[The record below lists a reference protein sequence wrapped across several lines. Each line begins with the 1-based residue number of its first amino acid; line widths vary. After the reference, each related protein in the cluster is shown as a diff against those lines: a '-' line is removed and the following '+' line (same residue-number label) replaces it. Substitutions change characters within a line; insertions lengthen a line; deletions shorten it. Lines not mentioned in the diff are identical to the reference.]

1 MNDKI
6 SFHPE
11 SALGMALLRWWEG
24 LDNNRGS
31 RAELR
36 RAHDLTAITLT
47 GAYQHL
53 YRTLLTF
60 KWPEEDKPENNWRN
74 ERLAA
79 IAGLL
84 AHVKKLDERSL
95 PVIMSEGERPP
106 FSELRFRRLLDSDS
120 SSMGEVFIG
129 LRRALPL
136 VGYQANVLEL
146 ANDVLF
152 WGDGV
157 KKRWAYTYRWP
168 TKSAA

>member
-1 MNDKI
+1 MSDTL
-6 SFHPE
+6 SFHLE
-11 SALGMALLRWWEG
+11 TALGQALLRWWQG
-24 LDNNRGS
+24 LDNHRGS

-36 RAHDLTAITLT
+36 RAHDLTAIALT

-60 KWPEEDKPENNWRN
+60 GWPEEDRPENNWRN

-84 AHVKKLDERSL
+84 AQVKGLDERSL
-95 PVIMSEGERPP
+95 PVAMSEGERPP
-106 FSELRFRRLLDSDS
+106 FSELRFRRLLDSPSID
-120 SSMGEVFIG
+120 EVFTG

-136 VGYQANVLEL
+136 MAYKANVLAL

-157 KKRWAYTYRWP
+157 KKRWAYTYHWP
-168 TKSAA
+168 AKPAA

>member
-1 MNDKI
+1 MNDTI
-6 SFHPE
+6 SFRPE
-11 SALGMALLRWWEG
+11 TALGQVLLHWWQG
-24 LDNNRGS
+24 LDNHRGS

-36 RAHDLTAITLT
+36 RAHDLTAVALT

-53 YRTLLTF
+53 YRTLLAAG
-60 KWPEEDKPENNWRN
+60 WPEEDKPENNWRN

-84 AHVKKLDERSL
+84 AQVKKPDDRSL
-95 PVIMSEGERPP
+95 PAAMSEGERPS
-106 FSELRFRRLLDSDS
+106 FSELRFRRLLDSPSID
-120 SSMGEVFIG
+120 EVFTV

-136 VGYQANVLEL
+136 VAYQANVLEL

-157 KKRWAYTYRWP
+157 KKRWAYTYHWP
-168 TKSAA
+168 AKPAA

>member
-1 MNDKI
+1 MIDKI
-6 SFHPE
+6 SFHPK

-36 RAHDLTAITLT
+36 RAHDLTAVALT

-53 YRTLLTF
+53 YRTLLPF
-60 KWPEEDKPENNWRN
+60 GWPEEDKPENNWRN
-74 ERLAA
+74 ERLSA

-84 AHVKKLDERSL
+84 AHVKKLDERGL

-106 FSELRFRRLLDSDS
+106 FSELRFRRLLES
-120 SSMGEVFIG
+120 SSLDDVFSG

-136 VGYQANVLEL
+136 VAYQADVLAL

-152 WGDGV
+152 WGDSV

-168 TKSAA
+168 AKSAA

>member
-1 MNDKI
+1 MSDTI
-6 SFHPE
+6 SFRPE
-11 SALGMALLRWWEG
+11 TALGQALLRWWQG
-24 LDNNRGS
+24 LDNHRGS

-36 RAHDLTAITLT
+36 RAHNLTAIALT

-60 KWPEEDKPENNWRN
+60 GWPEEDKPENNWRN

-84 AHVKKLDERSL
+84 AQVKGLDERSL
-95 PVIMSEGERPP
+95 PVAMSEGERPP
-106 FSELRFRRLLDSDS
+106 FSELRFRRLLDSPAIDD
-120 SSMGEVFIG
+120 VFTG

-136 VGYQANVLEL
+136 VKNQANVLEL

-152 WGDGV
+152 WFSGDSV

-168 TKSAA
+168 AKSAA

>member
-1 MNDKI
+1 VTDTI
-6 SFHPE
+6 SFRPE
-11 SALGMALLRWWEG
+11 TALGQALLRWWQG
-24 LDNNRGS
+24 LENNRGS

-36 RAHDLTAITLT
+36 RAHDLTAVALT

-53 YRTLLTF
+53 YRTLLTVG
-60 KWPEEDKPENNWRN
+60 WPEEDKPENNWRN

-84 AHVKKLDERSL
+84 AQVKKLDDRNL
-95 PVIMSEGERPP
+95 PVAMSEGERPP
-106 FSELRFRRLLDSDS
+106 FSELRFRRLLDSPSID
-120 SSMGEVFIG
+120 EVFTG

-136 VGYQANVLEL
+136 VAYQANVLEL

-157 KKRWAYTYRWP
+157 KKRWAYAYRWP
-168 TKSAA
+168 AKSAA

>member
-6 SFHPE
+6 SFHPK

-36 RAHDLTAITLT
+36 RAHDLTALSLT

-60 KWPEEDKPENNWRN
+60 GWPEEDKPENNWRN

-84 AHVKKLDERSL
+84 AHVKVQDERSL
-95 PVIMSEGERPP
+95 PVLMSEGERPP
-106 FSELRFRRLLDSDS
+106 FSELRFRRLLDSS
-120 SSMGEVFIG
+120 SLDEVFIG

-136 VGYQANVLEL
+136 VAYHANVLKL

-152 WGDGV
+152 WGDDV
-157 KKRWAYTYRWP
+157 KKSWAYTYRWP
-168 TKSAA
+168 AKSAV

>member
-6 SFHPE
+6 SFHPK
-11 SALGMALLRWWEG
+11 SALGMALLRWWKG
-24 LDNNRGS
+24 LDENRGS

-36 RAHDLTAITLT
+36 RANDLTAIALT
-47 GAYQHL
+47 GAYQYL
-53 YRTLLTF
+53 YRTLLRSG
-60 KWPEEDKPENNWRN
+60 WPEEDKPENNWRN

-84 AHVKKLDERSL
+84 ANVKILDERSL
-95 PVIMSEGERPP
+95 PIIMSEGERPP
-106 FSELRFRRLLDSDS
+106 FSELRFRRLLESASLDD
-120 SSMGEVFIG
+120 VFSG

-136 VGYQANVLEL
+136 VSYQANVLDL

-168 TKSAA
+168 TKSAV

>member
-1 MNDKI
+1 MSDKI
-6 SFHPE
+6 SFRPE

-36 RAHDLTAITLT
+36 RAHNLTAIALT

-60 KWPEEDKPENNWRN
+60 GWPEEDKPENNWRN

-84 AHVKKLDERSL
+84 AHVEKPDERSL
-95 PVIMSEGERPP
+95 PKAMSDGERPP
-106 FSELRFRRLLDSDS
+106 FSELRFRRLLDSS
-120 SSMGEVFIG
+120 SLDEVFSG

-136 VGYQANVLEL
+136 VKDQANVLEL

-152 WGDGV
+152 WGDSV

-168 TKSAA
+168 AKSMA

>member
-1 MNDKI
+1 MSDNI
-6 SFHPE
+6 SFHPKT
-11 SALGMALLRWWEG
+11 ALGQALLRWWQG

-60 KWPEEDKPENNWRN
+60 GWPEENKPENNWRN

-84 AHVKKLDERSL
+84 AQVKKPDDRSL
-95 PVIMSEGERPP
+95 PAAMSEGERPP
-106 FSELRFRRLLDSDS
+106 FSELRFRRLLDSPSID
-120 SSMGEVFIG
+120 EVFTG
-129 LRRALPL
+129 LRRALPI
-136 VGYQANVLEL
+136 VAYQANVLEL
-146 ANDVLF
+146 ANDLLF

-157 KKRWAYTYRWP
+157 KKRWAYTYHWP
-168 TKSAA
+168 AKPAA

>member
-1 MNDKI
+1 MSDKV
-6 SFHPE
+6 SFYPE
-11 SALGMALLRWWEG
+11 SALGIALLRWWEG
-24 LDNNRGS
+24 LDDNRGS

-36 RAHDLTAITLT
+36 RAHDLTAIALT

-53 YRTLLTF
+53 YRILLSCG
-60 KWPEEDKPENNWRN
+60 WPEDDKPENNWRN

-106 FSELRFRRLLDSDS
+106 FSELRFRRLLES
-120 SSMGEVFIG
+120 SSLDEVFSG

-136 VGYQANVLEL
+136 VSYQANVLEL
-146 ANDVLF
+146 ANDMLF
-152 WGDGV
+152 WGDSI

-168 TKSAA
+168 VKSAV

>member
-1 MNDKI
+1 MSDTI
-6 SFHPE
+6 SFRPE
-11 SALGMALLRWWEG
+11 TSLGQALLRWWQG
-24 LDNNRGS
+24 LDNHRGS

-36 RAHDLTAITLT
+36 RAHDLTAIALT
-47 GAYQHL
+47 GGFQHL
-53 YRTLLTF
+53 YRTLLAAG
-60 KWPEEDKPENNWRN
+60 WPEEDRLESSRRN

-84 AHVKKLDERSL
+84 AQVKNLDDRSL
-95 PVIMSEGERPP
+95 PVAMSEGERPP
-106 FSELRFRRLLDSDS
+106 FSELRFRRLLDSPSID
-120 SSMGEVFIG
+120 EVFTG

-136 VGYQANVLEL
+136 VAYQANVLEL

-168 TKSAA
+168 AKSAA

>member
-1 MNDKI
+1 MSDTL
-6 SFHPE
+6 SFHPKT
-11 SALGMALLRWWEG
+11 ALGQALLRWWQG
-24 LDNNRGS
+24 LDNHRGS

-36 RAHDLTAITLT
+36 RAHDLTAIALS

-53 YRTLLTF
+53 YRTLLATG
-60 KWPEEDKPENNWRN
+60 WPEESKPENNWRN

-84 AHVKKLDERSL
+84 AQVKKLDDRSL
-95 PVIMSEGERPP
+95 PVAMSEGERPS
-106 FSELRFRRLLDSDS
+106 FSELRFRRLLDSPSID
-120 SSMGEVFIG
+120 EVFTG

-136 VGYQANVLEL
+136 VAYQANVLEL

-168 TKSAA
+168 AKSAA

>member
-1 MNDKI
+1 VSNNI
-6 SFHPE
+6 SFRPE
-11 SALGMALLRWWEG
+11 TALGQALLKWWQE
-24 LDNNRGS
+24 LDNNRGD

-36 RAHDLTAITLT
+36 RAHNLTAIALT
-47 GAYQHL
+47 SAYQHL
-53 YRTLLTF
+53 YRILLSRG
-60 KWPEEDKPENNWRN
+60 WPEEDKPENNWRN

-84 AHVKKLDERSL
+84 AHIKSLDERSL

-106 FSELRFRRLLDSDS
+106 FSELRFRRLLES
-120 SSMGEVFIG
+120 SSLDEVFSG

-136 VGYQANVLEL
+136 VKKKANVLEL

-152 WGDGV
+152 WFLNDKV

-168 TKSAA
+168 AKSAV

>member
-1 MNDKI
+1 MSDNI
-6 SFHPE
+6 SFRPE
-11 SALGMALLRWWEG
+11 AALGQALLRWWQE
-24 LDNNRGS
+24 LDNNRGD

-36 RAHDLTAITLT
+36 RAHDLTAIALT

-53 YRTLLTF
+53 YRALLVVG
-60 KWPEEDKPENNWRN
+60 WPEADKPENNGRN

-84 AHVKKLDERSL
+84 AKVTTQDERSV
-95 PVIMSEGERPP
+95 PVAMSEGERPP
-106 FSELRFRRLLDSDS
+106 FSELRFRRLLDSPSIDDL
-120 SSMGEVFIG
+120 FIG

-136 VGYQANVLEL
+136 VESKANVLEL

-168 TKSAA
+168 AKSAV

>member
-1 MNDKI
+1 MSDPI
-6 SFHPE
+6 SFRPE
-11 SALGMALLRWWEG
+11 TALGQALLRWWQG
-24 LDNNRGS
+24 LDNHRGS

-36 RAHDLTAITLT
+36 HAHDLTAIALT

-60 KWPEEDKPENNWRN
+60 RWPEEDRPENNWRN

-84 AHVKKLDERSL
+84 AQVKGLDERSL
-95 PVIMSEGERPP
+95 PVAMSAGERPP
-106 FSELRFRRLLDSDS
+106 FSELRFRRLLDSPSID
-120 SSMGEVFIG
+120 EVFTG

-136 VGYQANVLEL
+136 VAYQANVLAL

-157 KKRWAYTYRWP
+157 KKRWAYTYHWP
-168 TKSAA
+168 AKSAA

>member
-1 MNDKI
+1 MSDTI
-6 SFHPE
+6 SFRSE
-11 SALGMALLRWWEG
+11 TALGQALLRWWQG
-24 LDNNRGS
+24 LDNHRGS

-36 RAHDLTAITLT
+36 RAHDLTAIVLT

-53 YRTLLTF
+53 YRTLLAAG
-60 KWPEEDKPENNWRN
+60 WPEEDKPENNWRN

-84 AHVKKLDERSL
+84 AQVKRLDDRSL
-95 PVIMSEGERPP
+95 PVALSEGERPP
-106 FSELRFRRLLDSDS
+106 FSELRFRRLLDSPSID
-120 SSMGEVFIG
+120 EVFTG

-136 VGYQANVLEL
+136 VAYQANVLEL
-146 ANDVLF
+146 ANDMLF

-168 TKSAA
+168 AKPAA

>member
-1 MNDKI
+1 MSDTI
-6 SFHPE
+6 LFRPE
-11 SALGMALLRWWEG
+11 TALGQTLLRWWQG
-24 LDNNRGS
+24 LDNHRGS

-36 RAHDLTAITLT
+36 RAHDLTAIALT

-53 YRTLLTF
+53 YRMLLTAG
-60 KWPEEDKPENNWRN
+60 WPEEDKPESNWRN

-84 AHVKKLDERSL
+84 AQVKKPDDRSL
-95 PVIMSEGERPP
+95 PVAMSEGDRPP
-106 FSELRFRRLLDSDS
+106 FSELRFRRLLDSPSID
-120 SSMGEVFIG
+120 EVFSG

-136 VGYQANVLEL
+136 VAYQANVLEL

-157 KKRWAYTYRWP
+157 KKRWAYTYHWP
-168 TKSAA
+168 AKPAA

>member
-1 MNDKI
+1 MSDKI
-6 SFHPE
+6 SFRQE
-11 SALGMALLRWWEG
+11 TALGQALLRWWQG
-24 LDNNRGS
+24 LENDRGD

-36 RAHDLTAITLT
+36 RAHDLTAIALT

-53 YRTLLTF
+53 YRTLLTCG
-60 KWPEEDKPENNWRN
+60 WPEEDKPENNRRN

-84 AHVKKLDERSL
+84 ARVKSPDDRSL
-95 PVIMSEGERPP
+95 PVAMSEGERPP
-106 FSELRFRRLLDSDS
+106 LSELRFRRLLDSPSLD
-120 SSMGEVFIG
+120 EVFSG

-136 VGYQANVLEL
+136 IESKANVLEL
-146 ANDVLF
+146 ANDVLY

-168 TKSAA
+168 AKSTA

>member
-1 MNDKI
+1 MSDNI
-6 SFHPE
+6 SFRPE

-24 LDNNRGS
+24 LDKNRGS

-36 RAHDLTAITLT
+36 RAHDLTAIALT

-53 YRTLLTF
+53 YRTLLAF
-60 KWPEEDKPENNWRN
+60 GWPEEDKPENNGRN

-84 AHVKKLDERSL
+84 AHVKTQGERSL

-106 FSELRFRRLLDSDS
+106 LSELRFRRLLES
-120 SSMGEVFIG
+120 SSLDEVFIG

-136 VGYQANVLEL
+136 VAYQANVPEL

-152 WGDGV
+152 WGDSV

-168 TKSAA
+168 AKSAA

>member
-1 MNDKI
+1 MSDTI
-6 SFHPE
+6 SFRPE
-11 SALGMALLRWWEG
+11 TALGQALLRWWQG
-24 LDNNRGS
+24 LDNHRGS

-36 RAHDLTAITLT
+36 RAHDLTAIALT

-60 KWPEEDKPENNWRN
+60 GWPEEDRPENSWRN

-84 AHVKKLDERSL
+84 AQVKGLDERSL
-95 PVIMSEGERPP
+95 PVAMSEGERPP
-106 FSELRFRRLLDSDS
+106 FSELRFRRLLESPSID
-120 SSMGEVFIG
+120 EVLTG

-136 VGYQANVLEL
+136 ISYQANVLAL

-152 WGDGV
+152 WGDSV

-168 TKSAA
+168 AKSAA

>member
-1 MNDKI
+1 MSDNI
-6 SFHPE
+6 SFRPE

-24 LDNNRGS
+24 LDKNRGS

-36 RAHDLTAITLT
+36 RAHDLTAIALT

-53 YRTLLTF
+53 YRALLPF
-60 KWPEEDKPENNWRN
+60 GWPEEDKPENNGRN
-74 ERLAA
+74 ERLSA

-84 AHVKKLDERSL
+84 VHVKMQGERSL
-95 PVIMSEGERPP
+95 PVTMSDGERPP
-106 FSELRFRRLLDSDS
+106 FSELRFRRLLES
-120 SSMGEVFIG
+120 SSLDEVFIG

-136 VGYQANVLEL
+136 VAYQANVPEL

-152 WGDGV
+152 WGDSV

-168 TKSAA
+168 AKSAA

>member
-1 MNDKI
+1 MSDNI
-6 SFHPE
+6 SFRPE
-11 SALGMALLRWWEG
+11 TALGQTLLRWWQG
-24 LDNNRGS
+24 LDTNRGD

-36 RAHDLTAITLT
+36 RAHNLTAIALT
-47 GAYQHL
+47 SAYQHL
-53 YRTLLTF
+53 YRTLLSYG
-60 KWPEEDKPENNWRN
+60 WPEADKPENNWRN

-84 AHVKKLDERSL
+84 AHVKNPNERSL

-106 FSELRFRRLLDSDS
+106 FSELRFRRLLES
-120 SSMGEVFIG
+120 SSIDEVFSG

-136 VGYQANVLEL
+136 VAYQANVLEL

-152 WGDGV
+152 WSDDV

-168 TKSAA
+168 AKSAV